1 MIEDILNRHHIHS
14 FFVRSC
20 LQQDQFWF
28 YDGQRIVV
36 SRDRRTRFTIS
47 LVSPDRI
54 NLQGQVMI
62 GTDLVSIRV
71 FNHNGFIDIQLDQSL
86 SISHAA
92 DTLVMPFS
100 RFDGGF
106 EIGHD
111 GVLYSDEKGGGDRWE
126 LA

>member
-1 MIEDILNRHHIHS
+1 M
-14 FFVRSC
+14 
-20 LQQDQFWF
+20 
-28 YDGQRIVV
+28 V
-36 SRDRRTRFTIS
+36 SRDRRTKFTIS

-54 NLQGQVMI
+54 KQQGQVMI
-62 GTDLVSIRV
+62 GTDLVSISVYNRS
-71 FNHNGFIDIQLDQSL
+71 GYIDIQPDWSL
-86 SISHAA
+86 SISEAA
-92 DTLVMPFS
+92 ETLVMPFS

>member
-1 MIEDILNRHHIHS
+1 M
-14 FFVRSC
+14 
-20 LQQDQFWF
+20 
-28 YDGQRIVV
+28 
-36 SRDRRTRFTIS
+36 
-47 LVSPDRI
+47 VSPDRI
-54 NLQGQVMI
+54 NLRGQVMI

-71 FNHNGFIDIQLDQSL
+71 FNHNGFIDIQADQSL